1 MSVSL
6 QIMEN
11 VCKSRK
17 ILLQLLQKRG
27 YDTTPQDNF
36 SDNEIR
42 VLLGEKQL
50 DFDLESKDE
59 ENKKVFVKY
68 LINTKIR
75 NTSLRS
81 YINDFIDSQED
92 LEPKNT
98 DIIVILKDKPN
109 ESLLKVVDDFYSENQ
124 IYINLIYIKTILFNI
139 LEHDYVP
146 EHTKISEHDYKILKQ
161 NLNIN
166 SKSQLPLISRHDAV
180 STILGIR
187 PGEVV
192 KIVRSSKNAG
202 QYLSYRCCK

>member
-1 MSVSL
+1 MSVLL

-17 ILLQLLQKRG
+17 ILLQLLHKRG
-27 YDTTPQDNF
+27 YDTSPQDNL

-42 VLLGEKQL
+42 LLLGEKQL
-50 DFDLESKDE
+50 DFDLESKHED
-59 ENKKVFVKY
+59 KKVFVKY

-75 NTSLRS
+75 NTSLKS
-81 YINDFIDSQED
+81 YINEFIESQED
-92 LEPKNT
+92 LEPKNI

-146 EHTKISEHDYKILKQ
+146 EHTKISDEDYKILKQ

-166 SKSQLPLISRHDAV
+166 SKSQLPLISRHDPV
-180 STILGIR
+180 STVLGLR
-187 PGEVV
+187 PGDVV

-202 QYLSYRCCK
+202 EYLSYRCCK

>member
-17 ILLQLLQKRG
+17 ILLQLLHKRG
-27 YDTTPQDNF
+27 YDTSPQDNL

-42 VLLGEKQL
+42 LLLGEKQL
-50 DFDLESKDE
+50 DFDLESKHED
-59 ENKKVFVKY
+59 KKVFVKY

-75 NTSLRS
+75 NTSLKS
-81 YINDFIDSQED
+81 YINEFIESQED
-92 LEPKNT
+92 LEPKNI

-146 EHTKISEHDYKILKQ
+146 EHTKISDEDYKILKQ

-166 SKSQLPLISRHDAV
+166 SKSQLPLISRHDPV
-180 STILGIR
+180 STVLGLR
-187 PGEVV
+187 PGDVV

-202 QYLSYRCCK
+202 EYLSYRCCK